1 MTDNGSSTRPAARGG
16 TGRGSGLLMGRP
28 FGIPIY
34 VTPSWLIIAA
44 IITIVYEPVVERT
57 LALGPLSYLVA
68 FAFAVLLYA
77 SVLVHELAHAVV
89 ARMFGVPVHRI
100 TLFMLG
106 GVTEMRD
113 EARTPGREFWISF
126 AGPLLSLALA
136 ALGFAALP
144 FVPPDTVAG
153 VLVWQ
158 LFVANLLVGVF
169 NLLPGLPL
177 DGGKV
182 VRAAVWKLTRRPT
195 AGTVVAAWGGRFL
208 AVLVMLAPLLI
219 ALRTG
224 EAPSVFMV
232 LLGVLLGAFM
242 WTGAG
247 SALRNARIRERIPK
261 LRARTLARRAVPVSG
276 DTPLS
281 EARRLMGEADAGAV
295 LVTDASGA
303 PVSIVD
309 PGAEE
314 RVPEERLPWTPVSQ
328 VAVAVTAGSVLD
340 ADLDGERLLEAM
352 RRTPAPVYLLV
363 REDGGV
369 YGVLRSRDV
378 GDAFAGT

>member
-1 MTDNGSSTRPAARGG
+1 
-16 TGRGSGLLMGRP
+16 MGRP

-57 LALGPLSYLVA
+57 LALGPASYLVA

-89 ARMFGVPVHRI
+89 ARVFGVHVHRI

-126 AGPLLSLALA
+126 AGPLLSLVLA

-144 FVPPDTVAG
+144 FVPPDTVVG
-153 VLVWQ
+153 VLTWQ

-208 AVLVMLAPLLI
+208 AVLVMLAPLLF

-224 EAPSVFMV
+224 ETPSVFMV

-295 LVTDASGA
+295 LVTDSSGA

-309 PGAEE
+309 PAAEE
-314 RVPEERLPWTPVSQ
+314 RVPEGRLPWTPVSQ

>member
-16 TGRGSGLLMGRP
+16 SERGSGLLMGRP

-34 VTPSWLIIAA
+34 VTPSWLVIAA

-57 LALGPLSYLVA
+57 LALGPASYLVA

-89 ARMFGVPVHRI
+89 ARMFGIPVHRI

-106 GVTEMRD
+106 GVTEMRR
-113 EARTPGREFWISF
+113 EAATPGREFWISI
-126 AGPLLSLALA
+126 AGPLLSLVLA

-144 FVPPDTVAG
+144 FVAPDTVAG
-153 VLVWQ
+153 VLTWQ

-182 VRAAVWKLTRRPT
+182 VRAIVWKLTRRPT
-195 AGTVVAAWGGRFL
+195 AGTVVAAWGGRVL
-208 AVLVMLAPLLI
+208 AALVMLAPLLI

-242 WTGAG
+242 WMGAG

-261 LRARTLARRAVPVSG
+261 LRARTLARRAVPVSA

-281 EARRLMGEADAGAV
+281 EAHRLMAEADAGAV
-295 LVTDASGA
+295 LVTDSSGA
-303 PVSIVD
+303 PVSLVD
-309 PGAEE
+309 PAAEE
-314 RVPEERLPWTPVSQ
+314 RVPEDRRPWTPVSQ
-328 VAVAVTAGSVLD
+328 VSVAITPGAVLD
-340 ADLDGERLLEAM
+340 ADLNGERLLEAM
-352 RRTPAPVYLLV
+352 RRTPAPAYLLV
-363 REDGGV
+363 HGDGGV
-369 YGVLRSRDV
+369 HGVLRSRDV